1 MSEGALMIVLRLIH
15 IICGVFW
22 AGAAMTMAWF
32 LLPAQRAMGQPGGA
46 FMMQLMMKQ
55 KLRTIVISA
64 MALTILSG
72 LTMYIRLSM
81 ITHGVWASSRMG
93 MTLGVGAVAAII
105 AGGIGGIGTGRYG
118 ARLMAI
124 GAQVQASG
132 GPPTEDQKNEIAS
145 LQQKTQTAFRIIAV
159 LLLIAVAA
167 MASARYL

>member
-1 MSEGALMIVLRLIH
+1 MSESTLMIVLRLIH

-22 AGAAMTMAWF
+22 TGAAMLMAWF

-46 FMMQLMMKQ
+46 FMMQLMMRQ
-55 KLRTIVISA
+55 KLRTIVMSA

-81 ITHGVWASSRMG
+81 ITDGKWAASGMG
-93 MTLGVGAVAAII
+93 MALGVGAVSAII

-118 ARLMAI
+118 NRLMAI
-124 GAQVQASG
+124 GAEVQSSG
-132 GPPTEDQKNEIAS
+132 GPPTDAQKSEIES
-145 LQQKTQTAFRIIAV
+145 LQRKMQTAFRVIAV